1 MTLELNSV
9 SIVSFHQSTEDFSPD
24 FISTFTQI
32 SVLLKIHFHAPAQIR
47 TARSGYRRT
56 THGAF
61 MCPNILRARHSSGYF
76 TLNIGSERSPKP
88 PTPFITIIILF
99 VIPVQ
104 TVSYGQLC
112 GRKKEKGAFCVGA
125 SCSSRNPLPNH
136 LA

>member
-32 SVLLKIHFHAPAQIR
+32 SLLLKIHFHAPAQIR

-88 PTPFITIIILF
+88 PTPFITIIINF
-99 VIPVQ
+99 VCHSSSDSLLWS
-104 TVSYGQLC
+104 TLW
-112 GRKKEKGAFCVGA
+112 KKERKRSFLCR
-125 SCSSRNPLPNH
+125 SFMWL
-136 LA
+136 